1 MGHRLITALTF
12 LNAMALFA
20 TIILIA
26 AAAAKDAEIA
36 VPITRAIQ
44 TSLRMFVIGPSLPTV
59 AWGISAMEMDR
70 SLRIELN

>member
-26 AAAAKDAEIA
+26 AATAKDAEIA
-36 VPITRAIQ
+36 IPITRAIQ
-44 TSLRMFVIGPSLPTV
+44 TSLRMFVN
-59 AWGISAMEMDR
+59 
-70 SLRIELN
+70 RILASDGSMGNLGNGNG